1 MYRNTHTHYTHARK
15 HKRMHERKLTHS
27 IKLTCAHF
35 WGAVAHLSSS
45 ECISA
50 HYLKVK
56 EGEIAAEK
64 NETEQSWDFNSIVL
78 V

>member
-1 MYRNTHTHYTHARK
+1 
-15 HKRMHERKLTHS
+15 MHERKLTQS
-27 IKLTCAHF
+27 IKLTYAHF

>member
-1 MYRNTHTHYTHARK
+1 
-15 HKRMHERKLTHS
+15 MHERKLTHS

-35 WGAVAHLSSS
+35 WGAVTHLS

-56 EGEIAAEK
+56 GEIAAEK

>member
-1 MYRNTHTHYTHARK
+1 
-15 HKRMHERKLTHS
+15 MHERKLTHS

-64 NETEQSWDFNSIVL
+64 NETEQRWDFNSIVL

>member
-1 MYRNTHTHYTHARK
+1 
-15 HKRMHERKLTHS
+15 MHERKLTHS

-35 WGAVAHLSSS
+35 WGAVTHLSSS

-56 EGEIAAEK
+56 GEIPAEK